1 MTQSH
6 FDINN
11 DKNNFNPNLNNNSNK
26 NLKNEILNHE
36 QFEEMRELLEEDF
49 ADLIQTYIVDS
60 KQRIVLLRSA
70 QQAND
75 NANGFE
81 IAHALK
87 GASANLGAT
96 QLVLLSDQLQEAC
109 RANQIGSQAEVV
121 EQTSLALQDVE
132 QEINQRLGL

>member
-6 FDINN
+6 LDN
-11 DKNNFNPNLNNNSNK
+11 NNFNHNNNSNQ

-49 ADLIQTYIVDS
+49 ADLVQTYIVDS
-60 KQRIVLLRSA
+60 KQRIVSLRIA
-70 QQAND
+70 QQTND

-109 RANQIGSQAEVV
+109 RANQIDSQAEVV
-121 EQTSLALQDVE
+121 EKTALALQDVE